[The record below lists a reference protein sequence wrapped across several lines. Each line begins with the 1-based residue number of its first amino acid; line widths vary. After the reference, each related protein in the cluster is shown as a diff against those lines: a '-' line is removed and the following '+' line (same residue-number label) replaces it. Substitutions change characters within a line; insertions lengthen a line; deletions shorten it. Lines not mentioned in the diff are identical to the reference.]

1 MWRCRACGERQK
13 PTRLRAVFR
22 LLCQTTQVGRTKI
35 SAQWYRSRHNE
46 PPGVC
51 HVESDSARIRELP
64 ENLKISGIRYK
75 PECFDFMGC
84 SEKVPPDSRFNA
96 IPQTAASAEG
106 GRLAVH
112 DACHSQSC
120 ASGECRDRPLS
131 PSSDF
136 ATDRGGN
143 WVGSNSLP
151 LSSIRA
157 ISVSLFRCYHQSTNV
172 QSTVSTTALTVAS
185 STRSASASSAATALR

>member
-46 PPGVC
+46 PPGFAMLNQTRA
-51 HVESDSARIRELP
+51 HPGIAR
-64 ENLKISGIRYK
+64 KSKFQGSGISLK
-75 PECFDFMGC
+75 CFESTGC

-112 DACHSQSC
+112 NVCHSQSF
-120 ASGECRDRPLS
+120 ASGGYRDR
-131 PSSDF
+131 F

-151 LSSIRA
+151 HPQSGRPAS
-157 ISVSLFRCYHQSTNV
+157 FRCYHRSTSV

-185 STRSASASSAATALR
+185 STRSASASSAATVLR